1 MGSHWIKVRGFRFGI
16 GVHSY
21 SFAVTLGTDNICRVI
36 FKSVSKNLCDGMMS
50 DEEKYAALEAGSA
63 ELNDAGF
70 DPLFF
75 DPVIEAYKKDVDRT
89 ILRENLKLS
98 PQERS
103 EKFLSFMRSVKQLRE
118 AAEQSR
124 RS

>member
-1 MGSHWIKVRGFRFGI
+1 
-16 GVHSY
+16 
-21 SFAVTLGTDNICRVI
+21 
-36 FKSVSKNLCDGMMS
+36 MS
-50 DEEKYAALEAGSA
+50 DDEKYPELEAGSA
-63 ELNDAGF
+63 EINDAGF

-75 DPVIEAYKKDVDRT
+75 DPVIESYKKDVDRT

-103 EKFLSFMRSVKQLRE
+103 EKFLSFMRSVKELRE

>member
-1 MGSHWIKVRGFRFGI
+1 
-16 GVHSY
+16 
-21 SFAVTLGTDNICRVI
+21 
-36 FKSVSKNLCDGMMS
+36 MS
-50 DEEKYAALEAGSA
+50 EQRKYAESQEGSA
-63 ELNDAGF
+63 KMDDGEV
-70 DPLFF
+70 DPLCC
-75 DPVIEAYKKDVDRT
+75 DPVIEAYKKHVDRT

-103 EKFLSFMRSVKQLRE
+103 EKFLSFMRGVWQLRE

>member
-1 MGSHWIKVRGFRFGI
+1 
-16 GVHSY
+16 
-21 SFAVTLGTDNICRVI
+21 
-36 FKSVSKNLCDGMMS
+36 MS
-50 DEEKYAALEAGSA
+50 EHTKYPESGNRNA
-63 ELNDAGF
+63 ELNDEIDL
-70 DPLFF
+70 DPLFC

-103 EKFLSFMRSVKQLRE
+103 EKFLSFMRSVWQLRE

>member
-1 MGSHWIKVRGFRFGI
+1 MGE
-16 GVHSY
+16 GV
-21 SFAVTLGTDNICRVI
+21 D
-36 FKSVSKNLCDGMMS
+36 
-50 DEEKYAALEAGSA
+50 
-63 ELNDAGF
+63 F
-70 DPLFF
+70 DPLSY
-75 DPVIEAYKKDVDRT
+75 DPVIEAYKQHVDRS

-103 EKFLSFMRSVKQLRE
+103 EKFQSFMRSVWQLRE

>member
-1 MGSHWIKVRGFRFGI
+1 MNERRRFPEPPE
-16 GVHSY
+16 H
-21 SFAVTLGTDNICRVI
+21 TD
-36 FKSVSKNLCDGMMS
+36 
-50 DEEKYAALEAGSA
+50 
-63 ELNDAGF
+63 ELKDADRF
-70 DPLFF
+70 DPFFF

-103 EKFLSFMRSVKQLRE
+103 EKFISFMRSVWQLRE
-118 AAEQSR
+118 AAEQAR

>member
-1 MGSHWIKVRGFRFGI
+1 
-16 GVHSY
+16 
-21 SFAVTLGTDNICRVI
+21 
-36 FKSVSKNLCDGMMS
+36 MMS
-50 DEEKYAALEAGSA
+50 DEEKYPESEAGSA
-63 ELNDAGF
+63 EMNDGGF

-75 DPVIEAYKKDVDRT
+75 DPVIEAYKRDVDRT

-118 AAEQSR
+118 AAER
-124 RS
+124 FPRS

>member
-1 MGSHWIKVRGFRFGI
+1 
-16 GVHSY
+16 
-21 SFAVTLGTDNICRVI
+21 
-36 FKSVSKNLCDGMMS
+36 MS
-50 DEEKYAALEAGSA
+50 EQTRYPEAGDGSA
-63 ELNDAGF
+63 ELNDAGEF

-75 DPVIEAYKKDVDRT
+75 DPVIEAYKQHVDRT

-103 EKFLSFMRSVKQLRE
+103 EKFLSFMRNVWQLR
-118 AAEQSR
+118 AVAEQSR

>member
-1 MGSHWIKVRGFRFGI
+1 
-16 GVHSY
+16 
-21 SFAVTLGTDNICRVI
+21 
-36 FKSVSKNLCDGMMS
+36 MS
-50 DEEKYAALEAGSA
+50 EQTKYTESREASA
-63 ELNDAGF
+63 EMHDAGDF

-103 EKFLSFMRSVKQLRE
+103 EKFLSFMRSVGQLRE